1 MTAIE
6 NVEMPMVLAGLLSKK
21 ERRARASDLLRRVGM
36 GASPSRQR
44 PTPLCE
50 LCPMPTP
57 SSYAWDFDQL
67 LDGTSSHLIVPLS
80 LFLHAMPP
88 PRVGHRLDHFPS
100 QLSGGEQQR
109 VTIARALANRPT
121 ILLLDEPTGV
131 CTV

>member
-1 MTAIE
+1 MPIHDTPPHPQTFNLLPTMTAIE

-67 LDGTSSHLIVPLS
+67 LDGTTSHLIVPLS
-80 LFLHAMPP
+80 LFFMPCC
-88 PRVGHRLDHFPS
+88 PRV
-100 QLSGGEQQR
+100 
-109 VTIARALANRPT
+109 
-121 ILLLDEPTGV
+121 
-131 CTV
+131 